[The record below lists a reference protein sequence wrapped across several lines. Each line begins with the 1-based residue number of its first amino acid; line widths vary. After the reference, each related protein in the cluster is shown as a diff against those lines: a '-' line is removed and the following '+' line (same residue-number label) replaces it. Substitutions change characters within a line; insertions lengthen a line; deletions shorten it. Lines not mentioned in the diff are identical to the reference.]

1 MQINEADLPKGPD
14 KFALFTIAIER
25 LVDAG
30 YVPIGMDH
38 FALPEDELAQGLDN
52 GRLHRNFMGYTVSLS
67 RDMLGLGIS
76 SIGEIGGCFA
86 QNDSRLGGYYRR
98 IDDTGCPVYR
108 GWSLTRDDEIRREAI
123 LSIMCRMHLNL
134 KEISERF
141 KVNAKEYF
149 AEQLPKLNEFRDDGL
164 IEMNDSGFVVKPM
177 GRHFVRNIAMI
188 FDAYLTKL
196 QEGATTKKPI
206 FSRTV

>member
-1 MQINEADLPKGPD
+1 
-14 KFALFTIAIER
+14 
-25 LVDAG
+25 
-30 YVPIGMDH
+30 
-38 FALPEDELAQGLDN
+38 
-52 GRLHRNFMGYTVSLS
+52 
-67 RDMLGLGIS
+67 MLGLGIS

-98 IDDTGCPVYR
+98 LDETGYPVYR

-134 KEISERF
+134 KEISDKFE
-141 KVNAKEYF
+141 VDAKEYF
-149 AEQLPKLNEFRDDGL
+149 AEQMPQLDEFEADGL
-164 IEMNDSGFVVKPM
+164 IEMNGSGFTVNPM

-196 QEGATTKKPI
+196 QEGATVKKPI

>member
-14 KFALFTIAIER
+14 KFALFTIAIEH
-25 LVDAG
+25 LIGAG
-30 YVPIGMDH
+30 YAPIGMDH
-38 FALPEDELAQGLDN
+38 FALPEDELAQGLEN

-67 RDMLGLGIS
+67 RDMLGLGLS

-98 IDDTGCPVYR
+98 IDDQGYGVYR

-123 LSIMCRMHLNL
+123 LAIMCRMHLNL
-134 KEISERF
+134 NEITEKF
-141 KVNAKEYF
+141 DIDAKEYF
-149 AEQLPKLNEFRDDGL
+149 ADAWPKLKEFADDGL
-164 IEMNDSGFVVKPM
+164 IDLDDSGFSVKPM
-177 GRHFVRNIAMI
+177 GRHFVRNVAML
-188 FDAYLTKL
+188 FDAHLAGL
-196 QEGATTKKPI
+196 QQGATSKKPI